1 MCKVNG
7 QKNFFQFPVEALKL
21 KQDVSS
27 YRHIDLRNE
36 LSSLDRQL
44 TEFVS
49 DLQILLIAYPV

>member
-7 QKNFFQFPVEALKL
+7 QKNFSQFPVEAFLSKE
-21 KQDVSS
+21 VSS

>member
-1 MCKVNG
+1 MVK
-7 QKNFFQFPVEALKL
+7 KFFLSFPVEAFLS
-21 KQDVSS
+21 QEVSS

>member
-1 MCKVNG
+1 MVK
-7 QKNFFQFPVEALKL
+7 KIFFQFPVEAFLS
-21 KQDVSS
+21 QDVSS

-49 DLQILLIAYPV
+49 DLQI